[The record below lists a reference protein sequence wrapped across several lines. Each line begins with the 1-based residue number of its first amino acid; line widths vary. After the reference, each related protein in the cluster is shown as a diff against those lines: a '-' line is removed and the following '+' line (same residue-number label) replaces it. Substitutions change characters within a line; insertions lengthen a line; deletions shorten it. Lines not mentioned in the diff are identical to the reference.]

1 MEWFNNAVIYQIYPL
16 GYCGAERENSFT
28 PFVPGKSEA
37 KILKV
42 INHIPEIKRLG
53 FNAVLFNPLFESSA
67 HGYDT
72 ADYTKVDS
80 RLGTNADFKKVCDA
94 FHENGVRIILD
105 GVFNHVGREFV
116 KFKDVREK
124 KWGSE
129 FKDWFHIR
137 DGNSNYGDGFFYE
150 GWEGHYELV
159 KLNLAN
165 PAVRDYLKSV
175 ISGWVADYGID
186 GLRLDVAYCLDLNF
200 LKELRSHCKGLKSDF
215 WLLGETLHGDYNKW
229 MNPEMLDSVTNY
241 ECYKGLYS
249 SFNELN
255 MFEIAYSLNRQFGK
269 EGWTIYRGK
278 KLLCFL
284 DNHDV
289 SRIASRLSEFKHL
302 PAAYTLMF
310 TMPGVPSVYY
320 GSEYGQS
327 GDKSVGDYALR
338 PEFDIRNYDT
348 NGDIAKLIMK
358 LTRLHS
364 RVPALYEGSY
374 AQQQLLNRQFSFVRE
389 SGDSVAITLLNADD
403 KAFTFNVNRQGEF
416 TDALSGRKVDA
427 SKPLE
432 LPAFGAA
439 VLVNKPID
447 FDIPE
452 SAVPPAG
459 DAVKA
464 REPDAVAAAPEK
476 PDEKTVKA
484 RQFVSEVKEM
494 AKKYGLPVFVV
505 TDGASGADDAGCEA
519 VEQARNA
526 YVEWEAKRGIKSD
539 RD

>member
-28 PFVPGKSEA
+28 PFDPGKGKA
-37 KILKV
+37 KLLK
-42 INHIPEIKRLG
+42 IIEHIPEIKRLG

-80 RLGTNADFKKVCDA
+80 RLGGNGDFKAVCA
-94 FHENGVRIILD
+94 ALRENGIRIILD
-105 GVFNHVGREFV
+105 GVFNHVGREFT

-129 FKDWFHIR
+129 YKDWFHIR
-137 DGNSNYGDGFFYE
+137 DGNSNYGDGFYYE

-159 KLNLAN
+159 KLNLN
-165 PAVRDYLKSV
+165 NSAVRDYLKSV
-175 ISGWVADYGID
+175 ISGWVAEFGID

-200 LKELRSHCKGLKSDF
+200 LKELRAHCKGLKSDF
-215 WLLGETLHGDYNKW
+215 WLMGETLHGDYNRW
-229 MNPEMLDSVTNY
+229 CNPEMLDSVTNY

-289 SRIASRLSEFKHL
+289 SRIASRLTEFKHL

-320 GSEYGQS
+320 GSEYCQS
-327 GDKSVGDYALR
+327 GDKNAGDAVLR
-338 PEFDIRNYDT
+338 PEFDLRNYDQ
-348 NGDIAKLIMK
+348 NCESAMLIAK
-358 LTRLHS
+358 LTRLHAG
-364 RVPALYEGSY
+364 VPALYEGSY
-374 AQQQLLNRQFSFVRE
+374 AQLQLLNRQFSFIRE
-389 SGDSVAITLLNADD
+389 SGSSVAVTLLNADD
-403 KAFTFNVNRQGEF
+403 KSFTFNINQRGEF
-416 TDALSGRKVDA
+416 TDALTGRKIDA
-427 SKPLE
+427 SRPIE
-432 LPAFGAA
+432 LPAFGAM
-439 VLVNKPID
+439 VLVNEPINL
-447 FDIPE
+447 DIPK
-452 SAVPPAG
+452 SAAILQSVA
-459 DAVKA
+459 
-464 REPDAVAAAPEK
+464 EEAAAPAAPAESE

-484 RQFVSEVKEM
+484 RRFVSEVKEL
-494 AKKYGLPVFVV
+494 AEKYGLPVFVV
-505 TDGASGADDAGCEA
+505 TDGASGANDIGCEA
-519 VEQARNA
+519 VERAKNA
-526 YVEWEAKRGIKSD
+526 HDEWESER
-539 RD
+539 